1 MAVGDLAGGGV
12 GDGRCRRAAVAADAV
27 EEVVDQAPADVVVR
41 QLAGDKIQCNCP
53 APKS

>member
-27 EEVVDQAPADVVVR
+27 EVVVDQAPADVVVR
-41 QLAGDKIQCNCP
+41 QLAGGKIQCNCP